1 MGWARRIAG
10 YFFGIIIVLFGFL
23 WITSTMTM
31 SVILVGSIGLMIV
44 IGGFVIVYL
53 GHRAGRKK
61 TQQLQPQ

>member
-1 MGWARRIAG
+1 MGWARRITG

-31 SVILVGSIGLMIV
+31 SIILVGSIGLMIV

>member
-31 SVILVGSIGLMIV
+31 SVILIGSIGLMIV